1 MRVSICKGSYWIKGI
16 LVLIFVEGY
25 RIIYLV
31 VKHIY
36 HAGMILFL
44 QKSCLESYMAIAV
57 AFWI

>member
-25 RIIYLV
+25 RITYLV

-36 HAGMILFL
+36 HADMILFL
-44 QKSCLESYMAIAV
+44 QKSCLESYLV
-57 AFWI
+57 